1 MNAGC
6 LVIDLCR
13 VMLSPASHH
22 RSPAEPRLPLTLSH
36 LLRERTTPAVAKAP
50 ELIER
55 SLLVIVVLCCVS
67 CLANASQ
74 VAVDCTKLAQW
85 TARPK
90 PPQVNQVHVFCGEWK
105 QNAPRGFHSRPGG
118 LDPASVTQFTITQ
131 TANAQGIYG
140 GSWSHPRHP
149 RPPKFSTMFPDTCS
163 MPQVLNSIV
172 YAATHSSRCPAN
184 APHWAV
190 CGPNRPPSTTRNTVP
205 FCEANDGTIFL
216 IAMGKLRNGRVN
228 TAFPVR

>member
-6 LVIDLCR
+6 PVIDPSR
-13 VMLSPASHH
+13 VMLSPASHPS
-22 RSPAEPRLPLTLSH
+22 SPMEQPLPLTPFN
-36 LLRERTTPAVAKAP
+36 LLGKGRTSVRARHTQPIS
-50 ELIER
+50 L
-55 SLLVIVVLCCVS
+55 SLLVMAVLCCVS
-67 CLANASQ
+67 YLANAGE

-85 TARPK
+85 TKRPK

-105 QNAPRGFHSRPGG
+105 HNAPRGFHSRSGG
-118 LDPASVTQFTITQ
+118 LDPASVAQFTITQ

-140 GSWSHPRHP
+140 GSWSHTGHP
-149 RPPKFSTMFPDTCS
+149 RPPKFSTMFPDTCA

-172 YAATHSSRCPAN
+172 YAATHLSQCPAN

-190 CGPNRPPSTTRNTVP
+190 CGPNRPPSTAQNTVP

-216 IAMGKLRNGRVN
+216 IAM
-228 TAFPVR
+228 A